1 MLDTIAPNEP
11 PTIVR
16 SADRRRRRGV
26 RPHTTDSGHGP
37 QIGRIPSGWLASSRL
52 FPDATADDYLA
63 RHSEFLGP
71 VKLRRGPQGI
81 LRQVEVFLPPQSV
94 TGQLCT
100 VDPEQAEEAGRLRD
114 EIQTMAEALLDGQ
127 LKLDA
132 WNPPDLTTLLAGWLA
147 EQGCDAIAD
156 KEGNLRLTI
165 RGEGCDG
172 QVRIECGADRL
183 RLVMPLGQW
192 TQLSPTA
199 AMAIRLLAAEANDR
213 TRLMRVVSTAHQQA
227 GLHVEAQVDL
237 TGLPSGN
244 PLNRATEALW
254 REMTHMAT
262 DSLELALRLLGLEL
276 PALADPQGSD
286 LAEQIVRQQESFDR
300 DH

>member
-37 QIGRIPSGWLASSRL
+37 QIGRIPSGWLAPSRL

-213 TRLMRVVSTAHQQA
+213 TPPDAGRLHGPPAGGPARRGASRSDRPSEREPVEPCHQGAVAGDDAHGDRQLGIGAAAVGPGTSGPGRPA
-227 GLHVEAQVDL
+227 G
-237 TGLPSGN
+237 
-244 PLNRATEALW
+244 
-254 REMTHMAT
+254 
-262 DSLELALRLLGLEL
+262 
-276 PALADPQGSD
+276 
-286 LAEQIVRQQESFDR
+286 
-300 DH
+300 